1 MIKYTKRYYIIFFR
15 YSILVLS
22 SKTGLTRFFLL
33 SYTFVNNLCAQIVY
47 ILNINLLNIK
57 IMSVLKVIEILAS
70 SPVSWEDATASAVKM
85 AAKTVKEIRSVYVQD
100 QSAVVV
106 KNKVTEY
113 RVNVKITFEVI

>member
-1 MIKYTKRYYIIFFR
+1 
-15 YSILVLS
+15 
-22 SKTGLTRFFLL
+22 
-33 SYTFVNNLCAQIVY
+33 
-47 ILNINLLNIK
+47 
-57 IMSVLKVIEILAS
+57 MSVLKVIEILAS
-70 SPVSWEDATASAVKM
+70 SPVTWEDATASAVKM